1 LRAAL
6 SSPRRPDPT
15 RGGRSGRLGSPAAR
29 SGARRPKRP
38 ARVGRRGGAHGG
50 GPAGARRAAGS
61 SCRRRRLARGSA
73 AGEEQRWPELV
84 ELEEP
89 GRARGPS
96 SWTKQSGGDGDPAL
110 PRGRTAAG
118 DGGDAALPLA
128 VVLPPFCRKPPRLSL
143 SSLRP
148 SESSWCRQRP
158 SGPSTHC
165 RRRGPAPPVA
175 PAPPVSSPS
184 EPPWAQET
192 SGRRH
197 VIPGAEVGQAS
208 KARA

>member
-1 LRAAL
+1 ARVPGGQIWRAAAEATG
-6 SSPRRPDPT
+6 SGRSARRGSRRWAGRRPTGLVKAGVRP
-15 RGGRSGRLGSPAAR
+15 GRD
-29 SGARRPKRP
+29 
-38 ARVGRRGGAHGG
+38 
-50 GPAGARRAAGS
+50 GPGRRAAGS
-61 SCRRRRLARGSA
+61 SCRRRRPARGSA
-73 AGEEQRWPELV
+73 TGEEQRWPELV

-89 GRARGPS
+89 GRARGRS
-96 SWTKQSGGDGDPAL
+96 SWIKQSGGDGDPAL
-110 PRGRTAAG
+110 PRGRAAAG

-128 VVLPPFCRKPPRLSL
+128 VVLPPFGSKPPRLSL

-148 SESSWCRQRP
+148 SESFWCRQRL

-165 RRRGPAPPVA
+165 RRRGPTPPVA
-175 PAPPVSSPS
+175 PPPDSSPS

-197 VIPGAEVGQAS
+197 MTPGAEAGQAS